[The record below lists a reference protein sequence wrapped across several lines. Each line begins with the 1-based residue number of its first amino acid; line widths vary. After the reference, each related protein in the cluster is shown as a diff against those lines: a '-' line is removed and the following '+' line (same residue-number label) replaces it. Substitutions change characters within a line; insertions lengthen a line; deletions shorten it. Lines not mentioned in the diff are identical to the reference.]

1 MNLISPAYANLN
13 KKLHQ
18 DNEAYGTSG
27 IQYAQ
32 DVMNLCFQYSTQD
45 VLDYGCGKS
54 TLANNLPFTI
64 QQYDPCVERFSAK
77 PWPADIL
84 VCTDVLEHIEP
95 DCINDV
101 IAHIG
106 ALTKKVAFLLV
117 ANGPALKTLEDGRN
131 AHLIQENP
139 RWWLEKLSANLDV
152 VSFTRRKSFLRKT
165 GELFQSYIFIAQPY
179 DKECQS

>member
-1 MNLISPAYANLN
+1 LISANYKNLN
-13 KKLHQ
+13 SKLHQ
-18 DNEAYGTSG
+18 SNESYGTSG
-27 IQYAQ
+27 MKYAQ
-32 DVMNLCFQYSTQD
+32 EIMAICFQNGTQD

-64 QQYDPCVERFSAK
+64 QQYDPCVDRFSAK
-77 PWPADIL
+77 PWPADIV

-106 ALTKKVAFLLV
+106 ALTKKVAFLSV
-117 ANGPALKTLEDGRN
+117 ANGPALKVLEDGRN
-131 AHLIQENP
+131 AHLIQEKP
-139 RWWLEKLSANLDV
+139 EWWLEKISANLDV
-152 VSFTRRKSFLRKT
+152 VSFSRRKSFKRPT
-165 GELFQSYIFIAQPY
+165 GELFQQYVFICNPY